1 MNMGYA
7 DQVISP
13 EERETVDWDSCCKN
27 LYRHIVG
34 DVDLAAKRVLEVGCG
49 CRGGAR
55 FIMETYGPDSVMAV
69 DISEAASKRCR
80 QTHQVKG
87 LSFQVSDAENLPF
100 DDSIFDRVINV
111 ESSHCYGSPEKFL
124 SEVQR
129 VLIPGGMLMFA
140 DIFIPRLDSVDMER
154 MRGLL
159 EGAGFQV
166 LSERDLTLQILNAQH
181 LVSLHPILRETLAQ
195 VPEEHRPTLREAF
208 FCRGPRATSV

>member
-1 MNMGYA
+1 
-7 DQVISP
+7 
-13 EERETVDWDSCCKN
+13 
-27 LYRHIVG
+27 
-34 DVDLAAKRVLEVGCG
+34 
-49 CRGGAR
+49 
-55 FIMETYGPDSVMAV
+55 
-69 DISEAASKRCR
+69 
-80 QTHQVKG
+80 
-87 LSFQVSDAENLPF
+87 
-100 DDSIFDRVINV
+100 VINV

-208 FCRGPRATSV
+208 FLPRAQSYLGLKERTSRYGSWVVQRRRTGGR